1 MKPIAP
7 ELYGLHKRVKL
18 FKINKKTI
26 VIQKNRKSRIIM
38 KDGKKILEIA
48 EQINKKESQTKIIF
62 ETNAP
67 ICSKTKT
74 FLIERGVSINQNQ

>member
-1 MKPIAP
+1 
-7 ELYGLHKRVKL
+7 
-18 FKINKKTI
+18 
-26 VIQKNRKSRIIM
+26 M